1 MECNMSSTIS
11 RANSAS
17 LRIHKGGWTAAAVF
31 TLCTAAA
38 CKKDTPQM
46 QAPQVTVAPAIER
59 VITDW
64 DEFTG
69 HFEAVNAVEVRPRV
83 GGFVQR
89 VAFTEGATVH
99 QGDVLFVIDQRPYQ
113 ADVSRAEAV
122 LAQARTRNQL
132 AALEVERAK
141 KLVATQAISREELD
155 ARTSGQ
161 AEGDAQIRAA
171 EAAARI
177 ARLNLEWTVV
187 RAPISGRVGRAE
199 ITPGNLVQAGAPSPT
214 LLTTIVSLDPIYV
227 YFDTDEQAYLKYMGT
242 TGGSATGR
250 PVLIGLANEKG
261 FPHEGRLNFVDN
273 RVDGTSGTIRAR
285 ALLSNPNR
293 VFTPG
298 LFARVRLLGSDRHL
312 TTLVQDQAVGTDQ
325 DRKFV
330 LVLKAD
336 SSVEYRPVVTGK
348 VIDGLRAVESGL
360 KPGERVVI
368 NGMLRVRP
376 GMKVAATNAAM
387 VAESAAPAPATR

>member
-1 MECNMSSTIS
+1 M
-11 RANSAS
+11 
-17 LRIHKGGWTAAAVF
+17 
-31 TLCTAAA
+31 
-38 CKKDTPQM
+38 
-46 QAPQVTVAPAIER
+46 PA
-59 VITDW
+59 
-64 DEFTG
+64 
-69 HFEAVNAVEVRPRV
+69 
-83 GGFVQR
+83 
-89 VAFTEGATVH
+89 
-99 QGDVLFVIDQRPYQ
+99 
-113 ADVSRAEAV
+113 
-122 LAQARTRNQL
+122 
-132 AALEVERAK
+132 
-141 KLVATQAISREELD
+141 
-155 ARTSGQ
+155 
-161 AEGDAQIRAA
+161 
-171 EAAARI
+171 
-177 ARLNLEWTVV
+177 
-187 RAPISGRVGRAE
+187 
-199 ITPGNLVQAGAPSPT
+199 
-214 LLTTIVSLDPIYV
+214 
-227 YFDTDEQAYLKYMGT
+227 
-242 TGGSATGR
+242 
-250 PVLIGLANEKG
+250 G

-298 LFARVRLLGSDRHL
+298 LFARVRLLGSDRRL